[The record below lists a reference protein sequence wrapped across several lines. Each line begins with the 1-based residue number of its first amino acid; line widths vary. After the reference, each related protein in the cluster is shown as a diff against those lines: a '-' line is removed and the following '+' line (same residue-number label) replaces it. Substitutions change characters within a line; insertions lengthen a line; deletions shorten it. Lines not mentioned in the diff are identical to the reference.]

1 MTIQSLVARLRA
13 RTAPDA
19 PSTLNRQL
27 FQLAWPSLVESL
39 LQTMLG
45 VVDLM
50 FVGSL
55 GPDAIAGV
63 GLGSRLMMVLQVLF
77 MGLSVGN
84 TALVARAVGAK
95 DKPEAERIAKQ
106 SLVISTFLSLLIAAA
121 GLFYSREIIGMMG
134 ATAEVTTIGAGF
146 LRIIASFSVFM
157 AVMMIGGGTLRG
169 SGDTRT
175 PLVITAVINLVNI
188 LFAYLL
194 IFGNLGFPRMGAIGS
209 AAATTIARGVGAVLM
224 LYVLFRRGSVLKLPL
239 RGGWTITRAVAR
251 RILDVGGPAAVEQI
265 IFQLGLLV
273 FNVITVSFGTD
284 ALAAQQIAFNISSFS
299 IMPAF
304 AFGIAATTLVGQSL
318 GAKDPERAEASAW
331 QALKGSMIWMSL
343 MGVAFFVGRYPLV
356 ALYTDDPN
364 VQSLGEMCMIFIAF
378 TQPMQSM
385 SMVVASALRGAGDT
399 RSTMI
404 VTSVSV
410 WLVRVGLGYLI
421 GIVLGLG
428 FMGVW
433 IAWVADFTTR
443 AVLIY
448 LRFRSGHWKTL
459 RV

>member
-1 MTIQSLVARLRA
+1 VTLFSLVARLRA
-13 RTAPDA
+13 RREPAASP
-19 PSTLNRQL
+19 TLQQQL
-27 FQLAWPSLVESL
+27 FQLAWPSLLESL
-39 LQTMLG
+39 LQTMLSF
-45 VVDLM
+45 VDLI

-63 GLGSRLMMVLQVLF
+63 GLGTRLMMVLQVLF

-106 SLVISTFLSLLIAAA
+106 SLIISSLLSVLIAAA
-121 GLFYSREIIGMMG
+121 GLFYSHQIVAMMG
-134 ATAEVTTIGAGF
+134 ATQEVTAIGAGF
-146 LRIIASFSVFM
+146 LRVVATFSLFL
-157 AVMMIGGGTLRG
+157 AVMMVGGGTLRG

-175 PLVITAVINLVNI
+175 PLIITAIINVINI

-194 IFGNLGFPRMGAIGS
+194 IFGNLGFPKLGPIGS
-209 AAATTIARGVGAVLM
+209 AVATTIARGVGAVLV
-224 LYVLFRRGSVLKLPL
+224 LYVLFRRGSVLKLPF
-239 RGGWTITRAVAR
+239 RGGWTIHRDVAR
-251 RILDVGGPAAVEQI
+251 RILGVGGPAAVEQI

-284 ALAAQQIAFNISSFS
+284 ALAAQQIAFNISNFS
-299 IMPAF
+299 ILPAF
-304 AFGIAATTLVGQSL
+304 AFGVAATTMVGQNL
-318 GAKDPERAEASAW
+318 GAKDPDRAEASAW
-331 QALKGSMIWMSL
+331 QSLKGNMIWMSL
-343 MGVAFFVGRYPLV
+343 MGVAFLLGRRLLV
-356 ALYTDDPN
+356 SLYTNDPA
-364 VQSLGEMCMIFIAF
+364 VQRLGEMCMVFIAC
-378 TQPMQSM
+378 TQPMQSV

-399 RSTMI
+399 RSTMV

-410 WLVRVGLGYLI
+410 WVVRVGLGYLI
-421 GIVLGLG
+421 GIVLGVG
-428 FMGVW
+428 FIGVW

-448 LRFRSGHWKTL
+448 LRFRSGRWKIL